1 MAGIVALSTLRAPD
15 DVAVLCPYGRRVTYA
30 ELSGEAT
37 RLGNGFLSLGLQR
50 GDRVAAWMEDTLE
63 YIELYVAC
71 ALAGLVVVPINS
83 RLTGH
88 EASFLVS
95 DSGAR
100 LLVASPALEEA
111 ASSLSTALGITF
123 LGNGPTSASP
133 TIADLVR
140 DGSSTAHPMPA
151 TNDLYMIGYTSGT
164 TGIPKGAML
173 TQGSVATLAHMNAGS
188 YRLPIGSVC
197 ALTGSMSFVAVVP
210 AHVITHF
217 FVGGTV
223 ILLGAWDVPSLL
235 DLIERERV
243 TFTYLP
249 SPLLLEFAQAA
260 AARPETL
267 ESLSCVLHSGS
278 KAELGK
284 LRRVADVIG
293 NRLVEGWGMTENSG
307 GLVTAT
313 VPEDVK
319 VHGGGTDRL
328 GTVGRAVPDVVVRLV
343 DATGAPAP
351 HDGHT
356 IGELLVASPAL
367 MKGYWNRPEATLAAF
382 DGEWFRTG
390 DLGTI
395 DKLGYVTVSERRDDL
410 IVSGGMNVYPAEVE
424 QVILSVPGIV
434 GCAVV
439 GVPHER
445 WGQSVAAAVVRA
457 EGAEVTEADVLAAC
471 RERLASFKKPTLV
484 RFVDALPMTAS
495 QKISRAAVRK
505 SLGSS
510 A

>member
-1 MAGIVALSTLRAPD
+1 MAGIVALSTLRTPD
-15 DVAVLCPYGRRVTYA
+15 AVAVICPDGRRVTYA
-30 ELSGEAT
+30 ELSADAT
-37 RLGNGFLSLGLQR
+37 RLGNGLLSLGLQR
-50 GDRVAAWMEDTLE
+50 GDHVAAWMEDTLD
-63 YIELYVAC
+63 YIELYIAC
-71 ALAGLVVVPINS
+71 AQAGLVVVPINS
-83 RLTGH
+83 RLTDH
-88 EASFLVS
+88 EASVLVS
-95 DSGAR
+95 DSRAKV
-100 LLVASPALEEA
+100 LIATPALEEA
-111 ASSLSTALGITF
+111 ALSLAVALGIAF
-123 LGNGPTSASP
+123 VGSVPGSASA
-133 TIADLVR
+133 TLAELIR
-140 DGSSTAHPMPA
+140 NGSSAEHPMPA
-151 TNDLYMIGYTSGT
+151 PDDLYVIGYTSGT
-164 TGIPKGAML
+164 TGTPKGAML

-188 YRLPIGSVC
+188 YRLPIGSIC

-223 ILLGAWDVPSLL
+223 ILLGPWDVDSLL

-249 SPLLLEFAQAA
+249 SPLLREFAEAA
-260 AARPETL
+260 ATRPEAL
-267 ESLSCVLHSGS
+267 ESLVSLLHSGS
-278 KAELGK
+278 KVEVGK
-284 LRRVADVIG
+284 LRHVADVVG
-293 NRLVEGWGMTENSG
+293 NRLLEGWGMTENSG

-313 VPEDVK
+313 VPEDVR
-319 VHGGGTDRL
+319 VHLDADRL
-328 GTVGRAVPDVVVRLV
+328 GTVGRAVPDAVVRVVDDSGALV
-343 DATGAPAP
+343 A

-356 IGELLVASPAL
+356 VGELLVASPAL
-367 MKGYWNRPEATLAAF
+367 MRGYWNRPEATTAAF

-395 DKLGYVTVSERRDDL
+395 DELGYVTVSERRVDL

-424 QVILSVPGIV
+424 QVILAMPGVV

-445 WGQSVAAAVVRA
+445 WGQAVAAAVVRA
-457 EGAEVTEADVLAAC
+457 EGFEVTEADVLAAC